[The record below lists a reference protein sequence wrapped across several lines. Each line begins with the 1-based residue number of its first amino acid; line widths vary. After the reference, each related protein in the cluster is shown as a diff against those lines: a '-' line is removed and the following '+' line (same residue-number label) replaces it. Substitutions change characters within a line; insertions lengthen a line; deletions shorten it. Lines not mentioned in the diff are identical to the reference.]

1 MPWFRSLSLVFFIIC
16 IISVFVHLSCLLNL
30 NKTMSQL
37 KIGTLNLNG
46 ARDVRKRM
54 MLYEYINQ
62 KSVDVMFI
70 QETHSDQRNEVDWKR
85 EWEGQ
90 LFLSHKSSVS
100 GGVAI
105 LFSKNMTPVSFESV
119 EIEKGRFLKV
129 IVKFEKIVMVFF
141 KYLCS

>member
-1 MPWFRSLSLVFFIIC
+1 
-16 IISVFVHLSCLLNL
+16 
-30 NKTMSQL
+30 MSQL

-105 LFSKNMTPVSFESV
+105 LFSSIF
-119 EIEKGRFLKV
+119 
-129 IVKFEKIVMVFF
+129 
-141 KYLCS
+141 

>member
-1 MPWFRSLSLVFFIIC
+1 MPWFKSLSCFFLTLC
-16 IISVFVHLSCLLNL
+16 TLSVISHLSFLLNL
-30 NKTMSQL
+30 NKAMSQL

-46 ARDVRKRM
+46 AREVRKRM
-54 MLYEYINQ
+54 MLYEFINQ

-85 EWEGQ
+85 EWGGQ
-90 LFLSHKSSVS
+90 LFLSHKSSIS

-105 LFSKNMTPVSFESV
+105 LFSKNMTPVSYESI

-129 IVKFEKIVMVFF
+129 IVKFEKTVMVFF
-141 KYLCS
+141 NFF

>member
-1 MPWFRSLSLVFFIIC
+1 MPWFKSLHLFLLTMCLF
-16 IISVFVHLSCLLNL
+16 SVFSYLSFLMNL

-46 ARDVRKRM
+46 ARDVHKRM
-54 MLYEYINQ
+54 MLYEFINQ

-85 EWEGQ
+85 EWGGQ

-105 LFSKNMTPVSFESV
+105 LFSKNMTPVSYEFA
-119 EIEKGRFLKV
+119 EIEKGCFLKV
-129 IVKFEKIVMVFF
+129 IVNFF
-141 KYLCS
+141 YIYIYLCS